1 MYHEL
6 LAPGQQPSRPGE
18 GYARYVTP
26 QDQFRSHLDC
36 IRQCGLRGVS
46 IGDMLGSMTDQKVVG
61 LTFDD
66 GCASDAMVAAPML
79 EEFGF
84 SATFYLTVHWLGMPG
99 FLTHDDVRQLAA
111 RGFDIG
117 SHSLSHAYLSD
128 LPDAELTRE
137 LQESR
142 DRLTRITGTVI
153 RNLSCP
159 GGRWS
164 ERVSRLAREAGY
176 ESVADSSPLAW
187 SSASDRFRIGR
198 FAMTREISAADLNRL
213 LVAGTWK
220 NAGLKTLVLQT
231 AKNVLG
237 NRRYDQLRSFI
248 LDKRAR

>member
-18 GYARYVTP
+18 GYGRYVMP
-26 QDQFRSHLDC
+26 RDQFRSHLDC
-36 IRQCGLRGVS
+36 IRQCGARGVS
-46 IGDMLGSMTDQKVVG
+46 IGDVFGSMNRNIVG

-79 EEFGF
+79 EDFGF
-84 SATFYLTVHWLGMPG
+84 SATFYLTVDWLGMPG
-99 FLTHDDVRQLAA
+99 YLTHHDVRQLAA

-142 DRLTRITGTVI
+142 DRLAQITGTAI

-164 ERVSRLAREAGY
+164 ERVARLAREIGY
-176 ESVADSSPLAW
+176 DSVADSSPLPW
-187 SSASDRFRIGR
+187 SPASDRFRIGR
-198 FAMTREISAADLNRL
+198 FAMTREISATDLNRL
-213 LVAGTWK
+213 IVAGSWK
-220 NAGLKTLVLQT
+220 NAGLKMFVLQA

-237 NRRYDQLRSFI
+237 NRRYDQLRSLI
-248 LDKRAR
+248 LDKRVD